1 VARKENDVRIKSD
14 RRIHLPKKSS
24 KEFSPG
30 RETILL
36 VDDEEMIIDV
46 GAKMLDK
53 LGYDVLTAA
62 SGTAAIEIYQKYRD
76 KIDLVILD
84 MVMPQVSGAETFNK
98 LKALNPCI
106 KVILSSGYSIDGQA
120 TDILNRGCSAF
131 IQKPFNLQ
139 TLSQHITTVLKDKS

>member
-1 VARKENDVRIKSD
+1 MKPD
-14 RRIHLPKKSS
+14 RRIHQPKKSR

-30 RETILL
+30 KETVLL

-53 LGYDVLTAA
+53 LGYEVLTAA
-62 SGTAAIEIYQKYRD
+62 SGAAAIEIYQKYRA

-84 MVMPQVSGAETFNK
+84 MVMPQVSGADTFDK
-98 LKALNPCI
+98 LKAINPRI
-106 KVILSSGYSIDGQA
+106 KVILSSGYNIDGQA
-120 TDILNRGCSAF
+120 TDILSRGCSAF

>member
-1 VARKENDVRIKSD
+1 MKPD
-14 RRIHLPKKSS
+14 RRIHQPKKSR
-24 KEFSPG
+24 KEFFPDK
-30 RETILL
+30 EMVLL

-62 SGTAAIEIYQKYRD
+62 SGTAAVEIYQKHRD

-84 MVMPQVSGAETFNK
+84 MIMPQVSGAETFDR
-98 LKALNPCI
+98 LKALNPRI
-106 KVILSSGYSIDGQA
+106 KVILSSGYNIDGQA

-139 TLSQHITTVLKDKS
+139 TLSQHIEAVLKDKS